1 MEEFFNGRTL
11 NFAHRGASLL
21 APENT
26 LAAFELAVQQGAD
39 GIELD
44 VRLCRTGEWVVIHD
58 VRLNRTT
65 NGRGFVRSKSIDEL
79 RDLDAGSSFHPQFAN
94 ERIPTLADVLDW
106 AKGRVLLNI
115 EVKSQ
120 ARRHEGAELRLL
132 HLLRRHGVRRQ
143 CLLSSF
149 NPIVLRRLARLDPS
163 LPTALL
169 LNVKWMQRG
178 TSKSLTR
185 LMNINALHISRRL
198 ARPRFLEQIRRAGL
212 RVMVWGANDP
222 AALRRLIDYGVD
234 GIITDA
240 PHVLND
246 ILGRTLSR

>member
-1 MEEFFNGRTL
+1 MNHIFNGRTL

-26 LAAFELAVQQGAD
+26 LAAFELAAQHGAD

-44 VRLCRTGEWVVIHD
+44 VRLCRTGEWMVIHD

-65 NGRGFVRSKSIDEL
+65 NGRGFVRAKSIDEL
-79 RDLDAGSSFHPQFAN
+79 RRLDAGSSFHPIFAN
-94 ERIPTLADVLDW
+94 ERIPALSEVLDW
-106 AKGRVLLNI
+106 ARGRVLLNI
-115 EVKSQ
+115 EIKSQ
-120 ARRHEGAELRLL
+120 ARAKEGAEWRLL
-132 HLLRRHGVRRQ
+132 NLLRRHGMRQQ
-143 CLLSSF
+143 CLISSF
-149 NPIVLRRLARLDPS
+149 NPIVLRRLARLDPG

-169 LNVKWMQRG
+169 LNVKWLRRG
-178 TSKSLTR
+178 TEKSLTR

-198 ARPRFLEQIRRAGL
+198 ARPRFLEHIRRAGL

-222 AALRRLIDYGVD
+222 AALRRLVDYGVD

-240 PHVLND
+240 PHLLND